1 MELIRAIRE
10 RRSIRAY
17 RDEPVEREKLLRVL
31 EAGRLA
37 PSSRNEQ
44 EWKFVVV
51 QKKETIEK
59 LYHACREEGFVKEA
73 PVVIAACG
81 TKADYVMRCGQPAHS
96 IDVSIAVTHMILRA
110 ADLGLGTCWLGSFY
124 EDKVKEAL
132 GIPPEVRVV
141 AVVTLGYSRFQPQP
155 TSRKRLEDIVCFDR
169 WR

>member
-1 MELIRAIRE
+1 MELIEVIKK

-17 RDEPVEREKLLRVL
+17 EQTPVEEEKLLQVL

-44 EWKFVVV
+44 EWKLVVV
-51 QKKETIEK
+51 QNREKIEK
-59 LYHACREEGFVKEA
+59 LYHACLEEAFIKEA
-73 PVVIAACG
+73 PVIIAACG
-81 TKADYVMRCGQPAHS
+81 TKPDYAMRCGQRAYP

-124 EDKVKEAL
+124 EDKVKKAL
-132 GIPPEVRVV
+132 GIPEETRVV

-155 TSRKRLEDIVCFDR
+155 KGRKPLEDLVCFDK
-169 WR
+169 WK

>member
-1 MELIRAIRE
+1 MELMEAVKG
-10 RRSIRAY
+10 RRSVRAY
-17 RDEPVEREKLLRVL
+17 SEAPVERKKLLQVL

-51 QKKETIEK
+51 QDEARIDK

-73 PVVIAACG
+73 PIIIAACG
-81 TKADYVMRCGQPAHS
+81 TKPDYILRCGQRAYS

-110 ADLGLGTCWLGSFY
+110 EDLGLGTCWLGSFD

-132 GIPPEVRVV
+132 RIPQNVRVV
-141 AVVTLGYSRFQPQP
+141 AIVTLGYSRYKPQP
-155 TSRKRLEDIVCFDR
+155 TSRKCLEEIVCFDR
-169 WR
+169 WK